1 MRRDTE
7 TVTHLMIIMMMI
19 MIIIN
24 DRDAPGDE
32 PEDEP
37 EVEVVDLPHN
47 VAPPLGRLGGGVV
60 PAGGGRGGELQAEP
74 DEPDHQAHHQAP
86 KCAGLIRPE

>member
-1 MRRDTE
+1 M
-7 TVTHLMIIMMMI
+7 
-19 MIIIN
+19 
-24 DRDAPGDE
+24 
-32 PEDEP
+32 
-37 EVEVVDLPHN
+37 EVVDLPHD

-86 KCAGLIRPE
+86 EGAGLIRPE